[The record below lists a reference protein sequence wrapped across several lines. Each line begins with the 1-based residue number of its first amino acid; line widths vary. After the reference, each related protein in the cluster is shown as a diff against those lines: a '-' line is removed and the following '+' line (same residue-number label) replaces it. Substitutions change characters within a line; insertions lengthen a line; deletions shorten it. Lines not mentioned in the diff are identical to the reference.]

1 MQYRQ
6 GMPVSPGGP
15 SGQGGPS
22 SGPNQPYAKGGGPMP
37 MGGGGMGQPMP
48 GGPQPMPKPPG
59 GMGGGGPDQF
69 QMTQNPAMANQQN
82 MGRLQRGVDEAMM
95 NLQRARLSGANP
107 MQLAELEQAAMQA
120 QRGMEQWQQQQYAQG
135 MSDMNQ
141 RGPGDIGGGRGQ
153 TQMEQNPYLRMLLQ
167 SQLGMGGGGGSSMG
181 GLGGIGRG

>member
-6 GMPVSPGGP
+6 GMPVSPGGAT
-15 SGQGGPS
+15 GQGGPS
-22 SGPNQPYAKGGGPMP
+22 GGPNQPYAKGGGPMP
-37 MGGGGMGQPMP
+37 MGGGGMQPQMP
-48 GGPQPMPKPPG
+48 HQGWGKPNAPID
-59 GMGGGGPDQF
+59 MS
-69 QMTQNPAMANQQN
+69 NQQN
-82 MGRLQRGVDEAMM
+82 MGRIQRGVDDAMM